1 MAQKFCTHCG
11 SPLKPG
17 VNFCTHCG
25 AGVGDNA
32 FSGVAPTATTRTT
45 TAPTTAIPTNKVPA
59 GNAPATAYTG
69 DGLDVPVEQTMV
81 GAPPI
86 DRTQSFQPVVSQ
98 PAQPPVYGQPLQPY
112 IPGAQGFDAPGGNRP
127 PKKSHAA
134 VAIAA
139 AATAVAVVAGG
150 ATAFVL
156 LGRDKAA
163 EPVTAAATTEATTSQ
178 EPATTMSEP
187 ATTVAATTT
196 VAAIQSNDDYVIPD
210 SDSHDYS
217 KAELETLSD
226 DQLRIAHNEIYARYG
241 KVFRS
246 EDLQKYFD
254 SKSWYDGRYSADE
267 FDRMNVELNSHEQHN
282 ADLLQQI
289 RKDRGQL

>member
-45 TAPTTAIPTNKVPA
+45 AAPTTAIPTNTGPT

-127 PKKSHAA
+127 PKKSHTA

-139 AATAVAVVAGG
+139 AAIAVAVVAGG

-163 EPVTAAATTEATTSQ
+163 DPVAAATTEAVTSQ
-178 EPATTMSEP
+178 EPATTISEP
-187 ATTVAATTT
+187 ATTIAATTT
-196 VAAIQSNDDYVIPD
+196 DPVERRLRHPRLGQPRLQQGRARDPLRRPAAHRAQRDLRALWQDLPLGGP
-210 SDSHDYS
+210 
-217 KAELETLSD
+217 AEV
-226 DQLRIAHNEIYARYG
+226 LR
-241 KVFRS
+241 
-246 EDLQKYFD
+246 LQKL
-254 SKSWYDGRYSADE
+254 
-267 FDRMNVELNSHEQHN
+267 V
-282 ADLLQQI
+282 
-289 RKDRGQL
+289 

>member
-25 AGVGDNA
+25 VGVGDNA

-45 TAPTTAIPTNKVPA
+45 AAPTTVIPTTTAPA

-86 DRTQSFQPVVSQ
+86 DRTQSFQPVVPQ
-98 PAQPPVYGQPLQPY
+98 TAQPPVYSQPLQPY
-112 IPGAQGFDAPGGNRP
+112 IPGAQGFDTPGGNRP
-127 PKKSHAA
+127 PKKSHTA
-134 VAIAA
+134 VAIAIA
-139 AATAVAVVAGG
+139 AIAVAVVAGG

-156 LGRDKAA
+156 LNRNKAA
-163 EPVTAAATTEATTSQ
+163 EPVASATTEAVTTQ

-187 ATTVAATTT
+187 ATTEAATTT

-217 KAELETLSD
+217 RAELETLSD
-226 DQLRIAHNEIYARYG
+226 DQLRIAHNEIYARHG
-241 KVFRS
+241 KIFRS

-254 SKSWYDGRYSADE
+254 AKSWYDGRYSADE
-267 FDRMNVELNSHEQHN
+267 FDKMNVELNSHEQHN

>member
-25 AGVGDNA
+25 AGVG
-32 FSGVAPTATTRTT
+32 ATTRTT
-45 TAPTTAIPTNKVPA
+45 AAPTTAIPTNTVPA

-86 DRTQSFQPVVSQ
+86 DRTQSFQPVASR

-112 IPGAQGFDAPGGNRP
+112 IPGAQGFDAPGGSRP
-127 PKKSHAA
+127 PKKSHTA
-134 VAIAA
+134 VAIAVA
-139 AATAVAVVAGG
+139 AIAVAVVAGG

-163 EPVTAAATTEATTSQ
+163 KPVTAATTEAVTSQ
-178 EPATTMSEP
+178 EPATTISEP

-196 VAAIQSNDDYVIPD
+196 VVAIQSNDDYVIPD

-241 KVFRS
+241 KIFRS

-254 SKSWYDGRYSADE
+254 AKSWYDGRYSADE